1 MNTYGRA
8 EVMYPSFLTAKMMPN
23 ECEREAD
30 GSPHTDR
37 PLLSLMHMME
47 WEMDGSVLYNN

>member
-47 WEMDGSVLYNN
+47 WEKDGSVLYNN